1 MQGSY
6 WNKTLSRRITRRRAL
21 KIGGASA
28 AAAAFLAACGGDD
41 DDSSGGGGT
50 TSGGTS
56 GGTTSGGAT
65 PASGGGGATTS
76 GLLTQP
82 AYTEPK
88 DAKRGGKLVDFTTAE
103 PRSLDP
109 VNPLADLNNII
120 GETMQTLITE
130 QPGRLEVSKY
140 ELTGAVA
147 ESWEVTPDQ
156 LTFHLRPGMKW
167 HNIDPVNGR
176 EVDADDVLA
185 SFEHHHELGAL
196 GPLVWQDLGGFAGA
210 ASAPDAHTIV
220 VPLSIPLAYAVNW
233 FAAFGSYTGQI
244 QMFPKEINGGYDPA
258 QKVIGTGP
266 WYISAH
272 EPSVSFTLTRFAEY
286 WDPDYAL
293 IDEIFMPILPDYA
306 ARQAQ
311 LEAGQIHFGRGGN
324 DIVRPT
330 DILKIKQNTPDL
342 EMYDAGTQ
350 PATSVITF
358 GWQGENPYK
367 DERVRQAISMAFER
381 DLDIDV
387 RSNVLELQDAGLPVN
402 GYWNTHLGARDA
414 YRANG
419 FWLDPQSSA
428 FGENAKYFQY
438 NLAEAKKL
446 LAAANY
452 PNGFDVKFFYPN
464 AQQFDRA
471 NVVQPYFF
479 YLQELGLNVID
490 AGQQDYTGV
499 YIPSNRDASGA
510 FDGIAYHSVTGTIP
524 SVLDPTSAL
533 VAEHHPEAGVTF
545 HGYSVG
551 GGDGKTGDPAVI
563 EVLNKARIE
572 MDTEKRK
579 ALAHEAQQL
588 LAKGMWSLMEPGQA
602 DTFMLSW
609 PAVMNQRVYDSACAN
624 WEKYQMWLDTTKKPF
639 A

>member
-1 MQGSY
+1 
-6 WNKTLSRRITRRRAL
+6 
-21 KIGGASA
+21 
-28 AAAAFLAACGGDD
+28 
-41 DDSSGGGGT
+41 
-50 TSGGTS
+50 
-56 GGTTSGGAT
+56 
-65 PASGGGGATTS
+65 
-76 GLLTQP
+76 
-82 AYTEPK
+82 
-88 DAKRGGKLVDFTTAE
+88 
-103 PRSLDP
+103 
-109 VNPLADLNNII
+109 
-120 GETMQTLITE
+120 
-130 QPGRLEVSKY
+130 
-140 ELTGAVA
+140 
-147 ESWEVTPDQ
+147 
-156 LTFHLRPGMKW
+156 
-167 HNIDPVNGR
+167 
-176 EVDADDVLA
+176 
-185 SFEHHHELGAL
+185 LGAL
-196 GPLVWQDLGGFAGA
+196 GSLVWQDLGGFAGTPT
-210 ASAPDAHTIV
+210 APDKSTIV
-220 VPLSIPLAYAVNW
+220 IPLTIPLAYAVNW

-244 QMFPKEINGGYDPA
+244 MMFPKEINGGYDPG

-272 EPSVSFTLTRFAEY
+272 EPSASFTLTRFEDY

-330 DILKIKQNTPDL
+330 DILKIKANTPDL

-358 GWQGENPYK
+358 GWQGANIFK
-367 DERVRQAISMAFER
+367 DERVRQAISMAFDR

-414 YRANG
+414 YRAAG
-419 FWLDPQSSA
+419 WWLDPQSSE

-446 LAAANY
+446 LAAAA
-452 PNGFDVKFFYPN
+452 PSTMDIKFYYPN

-471 NVVQPYFF
+471 NVVQPYYF

-490 AGQQDYTGV
+490 GAQQDYTGD
-499 YIPSNRDASGA
+499 YIPNNRDSGGA
-510 FDGIAYHSVTGTIP
+510 LEGMAYHSVTGTIP

-533 VAEHHPEAGVTF
+533 VAEHLPSSGVTF
-545 HGYSVG
+545 HGYSLDG
-551 GGDGKTGDPAVI
+551 GSGKTGDPGI
-563 EVLNKARIE
+563 NTILEKARIE
-572 MDTEKRK
+572 MDTEARK
-579 ALAHEAQQL
+579 SLVHEAQQYL
-588 LAKGMWSLMEPGQA
+588 GKAMWSLMEPGQA

-609 PAVMNQRVYDSACAN
+609 PGVKNQRVFDSACAN